1 MKTIILL
8 LLLNSV
14 SFSQVKMYETY
25 IMQIKHKN
33 VDMQI
38 LINGKEIGEIKEGQQ
53 NININDFINGDQLA
67 RTIVVEIKNKPKYNA
82 PCFSSV
88 SIMKNNDMIA
98 QDFYTRKRVST
109 DFKDQYYNSKFF
121 VDKY

>member
-53 NININDFINGDQLA
+53 NININDFINEDQLA
-67 RTIVVEIKNKPKYNA
+67 RTIVVEVKNKPKHNT
-82 PCFSSV
+82 PCFSYV
-88 SIMKNNDMIA
+88 SIMKNNDVIA
-98 QDFYTRKRVST
+98 QDFYTRKKVST

-121 VDKY
+121 VEKY